1 MNIKNKKN
9 LIIFAV
15 IFLLQLWFV
24 PNVDAQNHDEIDK
37 DEIFE
42 EELPAT
48 DPFASGA
55 GAASLDQSIETNE
68 FGSGAGIINNM
79 KLVGTI
85 SGAHK
90 KIAVLAMPDGS
101 ALKFEENEFATD
113 NLQILEIYEDFI
125 VIRVDAKDQFEVYMN
140 NQIRSMEGN

>member
-24 PNVDAQNHDEIDK
+24 PNVDAQNDEI
-37 DEIFE
+37 E

-55 GAASLDQSIETNE
+55 GAASLDQSNE
-68 FGSGAGIINNM
+68 LGSSAGIINNM

-85 SGAHK
+85 SGIHK

-101 ALKFEENEFATD
+101 ALKFEENEFVTD
-113 NLQILEIYEDFI
+113 SLQILEIYEDFI

-140 NQIRSMEGN
+140 NQIRPMEGN

>member
-1 MNIKNKKN
+1 MMNIKNKKN

-15 IFLLQLWFV
+15 IFLMQLWFV
-24 PNVDAQNHDEIDK
+24 PNVNAQNDEI
-37 DEIFE
+37 E

-68 FGSGAGIINNM
+68 FGSSAGIINNM

-140 NQIRSMEGN
+140 NQIRPMEGN

>member
-24 PNVDAQNHDEIDK
+24 PNVGAQTHDVINKEEI
-37 DEIFE
+37 E

-68 FGSGAGIINNM
+68 LGSGAGIINNM

-85 SGAHK
+85 SGVHK
-90 KIAVLAMPDGS
+90 KIAVLAMRDGS
-101 ALKFEENEFATD
+101 ALKFEENEFVTD

-125 VIRVDAKDQFEVYMN
+125 TIRVDAKDQFEVYMN
-140 NQIRSMEGN
+140 NQIRPMEGN

>member
-24 PNVDAQNHDEIDK
+24 PNVSAQNHDEI
-37 DEIFE
+37 E

-48 DPFASGA
+48 DPFASGTGA
-55 GAASLDQSIETNE
+55 GSLDQSIETNE
-68 FGSGAGIINNM
+68 FGSSAGIINNM

-90 KIAVLAMPDGS
+90 KIAVLAMPDGR

-140 NQIRSMEGN
+140 NQIRPMEGN

>member
-24 PNVDAQNHDEIDK
+24 PNVGAQNDEVNK
-37 DEIFE
+37 DEVEE

-55 GAASLDQSIETNE
+55 GATSLDQSIESNE
-68 FGSGAGIINNM
+68 SGSSSGIINNM
-79 KLVGTI
+79 KLVATI
-85 SGAHK
+85 AGAHK
-90 KIAVLAMPDGS
+90 KIAVLSMPDGT

-113 NLQILEIYEDFI
+113 SLQILEIYEDFI

-140 NQIRSMEGN
+140 NQIRPMEGN

>member
-9 LIIFAV
+9 LIIFVV

-24 PNVDAQNHDEIDK
+24 PNVGAQNDEIDK
-37 DEIFE
+37 DEIE

-90 KIAVLAMPDGS
+90 KIAVLAMPDGR

-140 NQIRSMEGN
+140 NQIRPMEGN

>member
-24 PNVDAQNHDEIDK
+24 PNVGAQNDETDK
-37 DEIFE
+37 DEIE

-68 FGSGAGIINNM
+68 FGSSAGIINNM

-90 KIAVLAMPDGS
+90 KIAVLAMPDGR

-140 NQIRSMEGN
+140 NQIRPMEGN

>member
-24 PNVDAQNHDEIDK
+24 PNVGAQNHDDIDMDK
-37 DEIFE
+37 ILED
-42 EELPAT
+42 LPTT

-55 GAASLDQSIETNE
+55 GDASLNQSIETNE
-68 FGSGAGIINNM
+68 FGSSAGIINNM

-90 KIAVLAMPDGS
+90 KIAVLAMPDGR

-140 NQIRSMEGN
+140 NQIRPMEGN

>member
-9 LIIFAV
+9 LIIFTV

-24 PNVDAQNHDEIDK
+24 PNVDAQNHEIDMN
-37 DEIFE
+37 EIE

-48 DPFASGA
+48 DPFASGT

-68 FGSGAGIINNM
+68 LGSGAGIINNM
-79 KLVGTI
+79 KLVATI
-85 SGAHK
+85 SGVHK
-90 KIAVLAMPDGS
+90 KIAVLSLPDGS

-125 VIRVDAKDQFEVYMN
+125 VIQVDAKDQFEVYIN
-140 NQIRSMEGN
+140 NQIRPMEGN

>member
-24 PNVDAQNHDEIDK
+24 PNVGAQNDEIDE
-37 DEIFE
+37 DEIE

-68 FGSGAGIINNM
+68 FGSSAVIINNM
-79 KLVGTI
+79 KLVATI

-90 KIAVLAMPDGS
+90 KIAVLAMPDGR

-140 NQIRSMEGN
+140 NQIRPMEGN

>member
-1 MNIKNKKN
+1 MNIKIKKN
-9 LIIFAV
+9 LISFAIV
-15 IFLLQLWFV
+15 FLLQLCFL
-24 PNVDAQNHDEIDK
+24 PTTHAADEI
-37 DEIFE
+37 EIE
-42 EELPAT
+42 DEELPAT
-48 DPFASGA
+48 DPFAGSAAMTSQDPNMPSVSG
-55 GAASLDQSIETNE
+55 N
-68 FGSGAGIINNM
+68 IINDM

-90 KIAVLAMPDGS
+90 KIAVLAMPDGR

-140 NQIRSMEGN
+140 NQIRPMEGN

>member
-9 LIIFAV
+9 LIIFVV

-24 PNVDAQNHDEIDK
+24 PNVDAQNDEID
-37 DEIFE
+37 EIE

-68 FGSGAGIINNM
+68 FGSSAGIINNM

-90 KIAVLAMPDGS
+90 KIAVLAMPDGR

-140 NQIRSMEGN
+140 NQIRPMEGN

>member
-1 MNIKNKKN
+1 MNIKIKKN
-9 LIIFAV
+9 LIFFVI
-15 IFLLQLWFV
+15 IFLLQLCIFSSIQ
-24 PNVDAQNHDEIDK
+24 AADEIEED
-37 DEIFE
+37 
-42 EELPAT
+42 EELPAL
-48 DPFASGA
+48 DPFAGGA
-55 GAASLDQSIETNE
+55 GLTTTQDPTMPSIG
-68 FGSGAGIINNM
+68 GSVINDM

-90 KIAVLAMPDGS
+90 KIAVLAMPDGR

-140 NQIRSMEGN
+140 NQIRPMEGN

>member
-24 PNVDAQNHDEIDK
+24 PNVSAQNHDEI
-37 DEIFE
+37 E

-55 GAASLDQSIETNE
+55 GATSLDQSIETNE
-68 FGSGAGIINNM
+68 LGSSAGIINNM

-90 KIAVLAMPDGS
+90 KIAVLAMPDGR

-113 NLQILEIYEDFI
+113 NVQILEIYEDFI
-125 VIRVDAKDQFEVYMN
+125 TIRVDAKNQFEVYMN
-140 NQIRSMEGN
+140 NQIRPMEGN

>member
-9 LIIFAV
+9 LIIFTV

-24 PNVDAQNHDEIDK
+24 PNVSAQNHEIDMN
-37 DEIFE
+37 EIE

-48 DPFASGA
+48 DPFASGT

-68 FGSGAGIINNM
+68 LGSGAGIINNM

-90 KIAVLAMPDGS
+90 KIAVLAMPDGR

-125 VIRVDAKDQFEVYMN
+125 VIRVDAEDQFEVYMN
-140 NQIRSMEGN
+140 NQIRPMEGN

>member
-9 LIIFAV
+9 LIIFTV

-24 PNVDAQNHDEIDK
+24 PNVSAQNHEINMN
-37 DEIFE
+37 EIE

-55 GAASLDQSIETNE
+55 GATSLDQSIETNE
-68 FGSGAGIINNM
+68 LGSGAGIINNM

-90 KIAVLAMPDGS
+90 KIAVLAMPDGR
-101 ALKFEENEFATD
+101 ALKFEENEFVTD

-125 VIRVDAKDQFEVYMN
+125 TIRVDAKDQFEVYMN
-140 NQIRSMEGN
+140 NQIRPMEGN